1 MMPWQLTNGATTQPH
16 SGSTD
21 GWPSGACV
29 GSMVRIAGFGVSAG
43 GMNGATP
50 PRGSDDQVLQAL
62 QHEAQDDLVGEGAG
76 QVELHLTS
84 LP

>member
-1 MMPWQLTNGATTQPH
+1 
-16 SGSTD
+16 
-21 GWPSGACV
+21 
-29 GSMVRIAGFGVSAG
+29 MVRIAGFGVSAG
-43 GMNGATP
+43 GMIEATP

-76 QVELHLTS
+76 QVELHLTA